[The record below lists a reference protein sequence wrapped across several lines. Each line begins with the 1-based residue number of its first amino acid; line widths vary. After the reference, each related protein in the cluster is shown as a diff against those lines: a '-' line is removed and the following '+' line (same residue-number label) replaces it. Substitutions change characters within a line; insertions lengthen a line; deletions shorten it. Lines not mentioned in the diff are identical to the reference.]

1 MTYYYIFHT
10 FNKKYKIMKN
20 YLIKLNNLLTVKS
33 VGWGLTIIVSLMLG
47 MGGVSKL
54 MGTEEMVN
62 NFTFMNLLPYI
73 EIIGLVEIAGV
84 ILLLIPKTSLYG
96 AVILGSVMTAAVA
109 LHLSLMGGDKIAM
122 PLMIGT
128 AAWLSYFLRNK

>member
-1 MTYYYIFHT
+1 
-10 FNKKYKIMKN
+10 MKN
-20 YLIKLNNLLTVKS
+20 YLTKLKNLLTIQNG
-33 VGWGLTIIVSLMLG
+33 GWALTIIVSLMLG

-109 LHLSLMGGDKIAM
+109 LHLSLMGGDNIAM

-128 AAWLSYFLRNK
+128 AAWLSYFLRNR

>member
-1 MTYYYIFHT
+1 ME
-10 FNKKYKIMKN
+10 N
-20 YLIKLNNLLTVKS
+20 YLTKLKNLLTIKN
-33 VGWGLTIIVSLMLG
+33 VGWGLTIIVSIMLG
-47 MGGVSKL
+47 VGGLSKV

-109 LHLSLMGGDKIAM
+109 LHLSLMGGDNIAM

-128 AAWLSYFLRNK
+128 AAWLSYFLRNR

>member
-1 MTYYYIFHT
+1 
-10 FNKKYKIMKN
+10 MKN

>member
-1 MTYYYIFHT
+1 
-10 FNKKYKIMKN
+10 MKN
-20 YLIKLNNLLTVKS
+20 YLIKLKNLLTVKK

-109 LHLSLMGGDKIAM
+109 LHLSLMGGDNIAM

-128 AAWLSYFLRNK
+128 AAWLSYFLRNR